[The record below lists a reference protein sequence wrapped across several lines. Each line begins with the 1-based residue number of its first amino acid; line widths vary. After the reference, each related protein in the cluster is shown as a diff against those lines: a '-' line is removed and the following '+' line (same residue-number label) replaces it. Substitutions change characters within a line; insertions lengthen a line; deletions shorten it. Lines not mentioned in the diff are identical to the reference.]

1 MAAEF
6 TNNIAPTIDVQELCF
21 TIAESSPM
29 PMAELDGTSRV
40 IRYVNPAFCLLT
52 FKSKDELLGKTFAD
66 VAGEEAECLLL
77 IDRVYRTGKAEVH
90 TGEEHAPSHSLYW
103 SYVIWPVLGADK
115 RPLGVILQVT
125 ETAPFRQS
133 TVAMNQA
140 LMLSALRQQE
150 LKEAAEQL
158 FVKLQV
164 EVLDRA
170 LAQQAL
176 RESEGR
182 YRALVTASADV
193 VYRMSPDWGEMRQLY
208 GRGLIATTEQASK
221 AWLQDY
227 IHPDDQA
234 ELMAAIRE
242 AARTKSMFFL
252 EHRVRRVNGALG
264 WISSRAV
271 PLLDDAGEIVE
282 WFGTATD
289 VTERKRSE
297 TKLDESAER
306 LRFVMESMPQKIF
319 TATPSGEVD
328 YLNTRWMEF
337 SGLSFDEIRDWGW
350 TQFIHPDDV
359 EENVRVWKYAIE
371 HALPFRFEQRFRR
384 KDGQYRWH
392 LSNALPA
399 LNEQGEVLMWI
410 GSNTDIHDQKQ
421 AEASLVKTEKLAAV
435 GRLAA
440 SIAHEINNPLDAVMN
455 TVYLAKT
462 DPGISDSAREHLQT
476 ADAELRRIAH
486 ITRQT
491 LGFYRESSAAATFLV
506 QSLLD
511 SVIYLL
517 EGRVKAK
524 NAKVN
529 LRCDS
534 GSQMHANF
542 GELRQVV
549 SNLVINSLDAVPQGG
564 MIKIRVSHISAR
576 TPGNLSVR
584 ITVADTGRGISNDIL
599 PQIFDPFFTTKGP
612 IATGLG
618 LYVSKQ
624 LIEQRGG
631 KIQVRSSVTQ
641 ERSGT
646 VFSIILPV
654 GPSAS

>member
-1 MAAEF
+1 M
-6 TNNIAPTIDVQELCF
+6 
-21 TIAESSPM
+21 
-29 PMAELDGTSRV
+29 
-40 IRYVNPAFCLLT
+40 
-52 FKSKDELLGKTFAD
+52 
-66 VAGEEAECLLL
+66 
-77 IDRVYRTGKAEVH
+77 
-90 TGEEHAPSHSLYW
+90 
-103 SYVIWPVLGADK
+103 IWPVLGADK

-125 ETAPFRQS
+125 ETTPFRQS

-158 FVKLQV
+158 YVKLQV
-164 EVLDRA
+164 EALDRT

-208 GRGLIATTEQASK
+208 GRDLIATTEQASK
-221 AWLQDY
+221 AWLDDY
-227 IHPDDQA
+227 IHRDDQA
-234 ELMAAIRE
+234 EVMAAIRE
-242 AARTKSMFFL
+242 AARTKSMFVF
-252 EHRVRRVNGALG
+252 EHRVLRVDGSLG
-264 WISSRAV
+264 WMSSRAV

-289 VTERKRSE
+289 VTDRKRSE
-297 TKLDESAER
+297 TKLDESVNR

-319 TATPSGEVD
+319 TATPTGEVD
-328 YLNTRWMEF
+328 YFNTRWMEF
-337 SGLSFDEIRDWGW
+337 SGLSFDKIRDWGW
-350 TQFIHPDDV
+350 TQFTHPDDV
-359 EENVRVWKYAIE
+359 EENVRVWKHAIE
-371 HALPFRFEQRFRR
+371 HALSFRFEQRFRR

-455 TVYLAKT
+455 TVYLAQT

-491 LGFYRESSAAATFLV
+491 LGFYRESSDAGTFLA

-511 SVIYLL
+511 SVMYLL

-524 NAKVN
+524 DAKVD
-529 LRCDS
+529 LRCDP
-534 GSQMHANF
+534 GSQMHAIF

-549 SNLVINSLDAVPQGG
+549 SNLLINSLDAIPQGG
-564 MIKIRVSHISAR
+564 IIKIRVSRISAR
-576 TPGNLSVR
+576 TPSNLSVR
-584 ITVADTGRGISNDIL
+584 ITVADTGRGISKDIL
-599 PQIFDPFFTTKGP
+599 PQIFDPFFTTKGA
-612 IATGLG
+612 IGTGLG

-624 LIEQRGG
+624 LIEQHGG

-646 VFSIILPV
+646 VFSIVLPV
-654 GPSAS
+654 GPGAS